1 MPKTNRRQRWI
12 NTMAAYV
19 GGREATCPV
28 CGGHKFEYGYVE
40 VNKTEHLGWGA
51 FWCEDCRSAFV
62 LSRVLL
68 TEETRQKTVSSLPK
82 DLKFI

>member
-1 MPKTNRRQRWI
+1 MNNRQKWL
-12 NTMAAYV
+12 NVLKNFVSGHET
-19 GGREATCPV
+19 TCSV
-28 CGGHKFEYGYVE
+28 CGGHKFAEGYLDPKIGGEY
-40 VNKTEHLGWGA
+40 GWGA
-51 FWCEDCRSAFV
+51 VWCEDCRSAFV